1 MNQLIARLLHRVAH
15 AGADLDL
22 RAQEFGAD
30 LAAQGLLAFGEQF
43 RRLLVR
49 EVAAVLVDEEVLLL
63 DADGEAR
70 FLDRH
75 GSYRAT
81 FTAAKVGLALRDM
94 CHAQGGQAMN
104 PPAKPRFRQSFI
116 SRSLSRRAV
125 GWPPAGAQI
134 AGAPSRSS
142 RRRSTPPCPSSNRS
156 RSSSQ
161 PSR

>member
-1 MNQLIARLLHRVAH
+1 MNQLIARLLHRVAN

-43 RRLLVR
+43 RRLLAR
-49 EVAAVLVDEEVLLL
+49 EVAAVPVDEEVLLL

-81 FTAAKVGLALRDM
+81 FTAAKVASRGPCRSLGLALREM
-94 CHAQGGQAMN
+94 CHAQGGQ
-104 PPAKPRFRQSFI
+104 
-116 SRSLSRRAV
+116 
-125 GWPPAGAQI
+125 
-134 AGAPSRSS
+134 
-142 RRRSTPPCPSSNRS
+142 
-156 RSSSQ
+156 
-161 PSR
+161 

>member
-49 EVAAVLVDEEVLLL
+49 EVAAILVDEEVLLL

-81 FTAAKVGLALRDM
+81 FTAAKGYVPCSRKSGNEADCLATL
-94 CHAQGGQAMN
+94 
-104 PPAKPRFRQSFI
+104 PPIAYIPVTFKE
-116 SRSLSRRAV
+116 SRWMASR
-125 GWPPAGAQI
+125 WSP
-134 AGAPSRSS
+134 
-142 RRRSTPPCPSSNRS
+142 
-156 RSSSQ
+156 
-161 PSR
+161 